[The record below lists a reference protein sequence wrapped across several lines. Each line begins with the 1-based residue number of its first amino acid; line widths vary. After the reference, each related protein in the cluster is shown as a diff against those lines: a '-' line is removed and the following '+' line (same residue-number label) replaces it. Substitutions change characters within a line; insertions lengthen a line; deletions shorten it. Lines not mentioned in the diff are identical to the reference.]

1 MGEVFDYYVRKFVGL
16 FDAVARRHQALFAGA
31 CFEPGPARRG
41 DAVREQVR
49 SIRARID
56 GEHVRL
62 LRRAGLAA

>member
-16 FDAVARRHQALFAGA
+16 FDAVARRHQGLFAGA
-31 CFEPGPARRG
+31 TFEPGRLVAETPYE
-41 DAVREQVR
+41 EQVR

>member
-1 MGEVFDYYVRKFVGL
+1 M
-16 FDAVARRHQALFAGA
+16 ARRHQALFAGA
-31 CFEPGPARRG
+31 CFEPGRLVAETPYE
-41 DAVREQVR
+41 EQVR